1 MSINSSM
8 RYYWFWMVYER
19 TSGIWVGKHWWY
31 IYIFIYLYF
40 QETNHSLGI
49 WEDIWFRLWGFLLEI
64 SWEDYGVSWD
74 ISFARTGSMELS
86 RYTYVVSMSY
96 NNNPSNFR
104 TYIYI
109 YMVYISNTHIYI
121 YRITYNIYLLYIYM
135 LENDVGIQ
143 VSHHHPCTYIYIH
156 ISLFLSYDI
165 PRTLALTPP
174 SASWR
179 RRPCPLD
186 PLDPLDA
193 FERMYH
199 WVGKWRF

>member
-1 MSINSSM
+1 MKG
-8 RYYWFWMVYER
+8 

-31 IYIFIYLYF
+31 IYLFIYLYF

-121 YRITYNIYLLYIYM
+121 YRITYNIYLLYIY
-135 LENDVGIQ
+135 VGKWCRYTGIP
-143 VSHHHPCTYIYIH
+143 SPSMYIYIYTY
-156 ISLFLSYDI
+156 IPFFELRYPQDPRSDSTKCIMTEKTLSLGSIGSLGCLWADVS
-165 PRTLALTPP
+165 LGWKMKVL
-174 SASWR
+174 
-179 RRPCPLD
+179 
-186 PLDPLDA
+186 
-193 FERMYH
+193 M
-199 WVGKWRF
+199 GKP